1 MIISTVI
8 KSMQFR
14 NFLPLVEDILIFLC
28 VKIVAILSPL
38 DFKLVTEIED
48 VRPLILVIMFLK
60 LPSPIRSSCLR

>member
-28 VKIVAILSPL
+28 VKIVAILSHL